1 MMRSIVAA
9 SLKFRFL
16 VVALAGA
23 MLFVGV
29 GQLSHAPLDVFPE
42 FAQPRVEIQ
51 TPCLGLSAEEV
62 EALVTVPLEQALT
75 GIDGLDVMRSKSVP
89 DLSSIDLRFKSGTDV
104 LRARQLV
111 QERVAT
117 VLPTLPT
124 WAAPPVMMPPLSST
138 SRTMKIGLSSSEI
151 SLTDMSMIAYWT
163 IRARL
168 LQVPGVA
175 NVAIWGERIKMPQVL
190 VDPDRMQEHRVTL
203 DQVMEVTSGALDS
216 GLLQFAQG
224 SLIGTGGFVETPNQR
239 LPIRHISPITTPEDL
254 AQVPIEARKKV
265 DGTPLRLADV
275 ADVVEG
281 TWPLFGD
288 AVING
293 GDGLLLIVEKYPW
306 ANTLD
311 VTNGVEKALAQLR
324 PGLPN
329 IAIDSSIFRPA
340 TFIELALENLA
351 RSLLLGCLLVM
362 FVLAAFLFEWRT
374 ALISM
379 VAIPLSLVAGAIVL
393 QMRGAS
399 VNTMVL
405 AGFVIAVGVVVDD
418 AIIGVENVVRRIRHH
433 RLEGDALSTAQVIL
447 EASVEVRSAII
458 YATLIDVMTLL
469 PVFFIGGVSGAF
481 FVPLA
486 LSYGFAVMASMLV
499 ALTVT
504 PALCLILLAHA
515 PIERRVS
522 PLATWLQQGYARVLA
537 PIVRAPRLAYV
548 TVAIV
553 SLTGLALV
561 PQLKESLLPPFKE
574 RDFLMHW
581 ITAPGT
587 SVAEERRMTAR
598 SADELRAI
606 PGVRNFG
613 SHIGQAL
620 LADEVVGVNFGE
632 NWISVDSSVDYQTT
646 RDAIQRV
653 VDGYPGLQHD
663 VQTYLRERINEVV
676 SGAGHTLVVR
686 LYGPDLKQLRTS
698 AAEINQALS
707 SIDGIS
713 DLHVELQAEI
723 PHLQV
728 QVDLDA
734 ARAVGL
740 KPGDVRRAAA
750 TLISGEEVGDLF
762 REGKAYDVHVWS
774 TPGTRGSLTSL
785 ENLPIDTPSGQI
797 ARLGDVASVR
807 VAPASNVVQREG
819 DSRRIDV
826 LADVSTRALGDV
838 ARDVEQRLQTVA
850 LPLGYHAEV
859 LGEFAERQAAQSRL
873 FNFAIAAAVG
883 VLLLLV
889 AAFGNW
895 RLAVLAFVT
904 LPSALV
910 GGVLASFAGG
920 GVISLGSLVGFL
932 TVFGI
937 AARNGIMLISHYQ
950 HLERF
955 EGETF
960 GAAMIL
966 RGARERLS
974 PILMTAFA
982 TGLAIVPLV
991 IAGDIPGHEIEH
1003 PMAVVILGGLFT
1015 STVLNLF
1022 VVPAIYLRFGR
1033 SSEVFA
1039 LHEEPV
1045 HAGVSTPLGVPV

>member
-486 LSYGFAVMASMLV
+486 LSYGFAVVASMLV